1 MTAYWRSSVS
11 RVESDS
17 VFIRGYDLEQLI
29 GGQSF
34 TASCFL
40 LIRGRL
46 PTPGEARA
54 LDAVLNAVLDYALL
68 KPGTVAARY
77 AVSANP
83 SMVAGIATAVMS
95 VGKHT
100 LAPEDTGRFII
111 AAHARYEASAQSL
124 AEVAAEIASEARSR
138 KERIP
143 GFGHPR
149 FKRVDPRAQ
158 RLKQIAIAE
167 GVWGERAQLYELVH
181 QAFIEAVA
189 KPDIPINDVGMM
201 AAVLLEL
208 GFTPEEMTGLAVL
221 STLPGVI
228 AHISEELL
236 SGTPIRV
243 VPDELVEYDGGPPRD
258 LEADLAGAGWA
269 TRLDSSRCDGT
280 EQEHT

>member
-1 MTAYWRSSVS
+1 MTVDWSSSVS
-11 RVESDS
+11 RVDADR

-40 LIRGRL
+40 LLRGRI
-46 PTPGEARA
+46 PTPAQVRV

-83 SMVAGIATAVMS
+83 NMAAGIATAVLS
-95 VGKHT
+95 VGKFT
-100 LAPEDTGRFII
+100 LAPEETGHFILD
-111 AAHARYEASAQSL
+111 AHSRYVASGRSL
-124 AEVAAEIASEARSR
+124 DEVALDIVTDARSR

-143 GFGHPR
+143 GLGHPR

-158 RLKQIAIAE
+158 RLRDIAVAE
-167 GVWGERAQLYELVH
+167 GLWSERAQLYELVH
-181 QAFIEAVA
+181 RAFTEATG

-201 AAVLLEL
+201 AVVLLEL
-208 GFTPEEMTGLAVL
+208 GFTPDEMTGLAVL

-228 AHISEELL
+228 AHISEELQ
-236 SGTPIRV
+236 SGRRIRV
-243 VPDELVEYDGGPPRD
+243 VPDELVDYPDHPHN
-258 LEADLAGAGWA
+258 DLAAGLRDAGWP
-269 TRLDSSRCDGT
+269 TDDD
-280 EQEHT
+280 EHR